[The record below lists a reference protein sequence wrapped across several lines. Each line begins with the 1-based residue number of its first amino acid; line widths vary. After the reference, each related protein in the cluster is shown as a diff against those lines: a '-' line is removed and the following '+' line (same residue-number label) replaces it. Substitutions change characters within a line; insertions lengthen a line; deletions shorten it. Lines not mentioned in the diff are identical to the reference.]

1 MKKTLMLS
9 TAAIALMLALPAAYS
24 QDRTGAGNDPQRA
37 PATHSQR
44 NAQPERSGKAQRST
58 TGQATSGQATGSGTP
73 NADRTREP
81 AAARSESG
89 ARSDGNRAREQTSP
103 AANQNAQSPSDRQRA
118 QAPQNTQRH
127 RQDAQDNSRQR
138 SPSQARQGNESPD
151 HSRNAERNHE
161 KSPSS
166 SHDRAQRNDRND
178 RNANA
183 HPQADHQRAS
193 DNARDR
199 SHADRRN
206 SDHVN
211 VKITER
217 ERTRISTAV
226 SRLHVRPLT
235 NVNFRVSVGVVIPA
249 SVRFRPLPAEIVAI
263 VPQYRGYDFVLVR
276 DQIVIIEPRTRKIV
290 EVMPYSGGARTAHT
304 STQSHGRVS
313 LSDEQRRTVRRTVVT
328 HETTAVAP
336 ASEIAIG
343 EELPDTVVVR
353 EFPQTVYESAPA
365 LRSYRYVVRDQD
377 VYLVDPG
384 SRRVIEEIR

>member
-127 RQDAQDNSRQR
+127 RQDAQDNSRQN
-138 SPSQARQGNESPD
+138 SPNQARQGNETPD
-151 HSRNAERNHE
+151 RARNAERNRE
-161 KSPSS
+161 NSAAP
-166 SHDRAQRNDRND
+166 
-178 RNANA
+178 
-183 HPQADHQRAS
+183 
-193 DNARDR
+193 ARSR
-199 SHADRRN
+199 ADRRN
-206 SDHVN
+206 AGSDRVR
-211 VKITER
+211 ITER

-235 NVNFRVSVGVVIPA
+235 NVNFRVSVGAVIPA

-276 DQIVIIEPRTRKIV
+276 DQIVIIEPRTHRIV
-290 EVMPYSGGARTAHT
+290 EVMQYAGGARAAHT
-304 STQSHGRVS
+304 STESRGRVS

-336 ASEIAIG
+336 SSEIAIG